1 MTTDE
6 IAPRPA
12 GTAAER
18 STLGTV
24 VRALTALSIAG
35 FLVLILGSVLS
46 WKGFSSDESDV
57 STLADVTWSTFALAG
72 ILALVTGV
80 VAWIRG
86 RAGHRPA
93 DVRAGQTAIGWV
105 ALALAVSFIWSA
117 LA

>member
-46 WKGFSSDESDV
+46 
-57 STLADVTWSTFALAG
+57 
-72 ILALVTGV
+72 
-80 VAWIRG
+80 
-86 RAGHRPA
+86 
-93 DVRAGQTAIGWV
+93 
-105 ALALAVSFIWSA
+105 
-117 LA
+117 